1 MKLKKKSILKMF
13 KSRFHGIGSSRLYL
27 FSRFPLRLFQV
38 SSINRVLR
46 SLAAEK
52 NMGHDAMFDK
62 LRMLN
67 GQWPRPGT
75 WYSPNA
81 SMTGQHMS
89 QMNHVH
95 EVENC

>member
-1 MKLKKKSILKMF
+1 MSPQFLVTLINSF
-13 KSRFHGIGSSRLYL
+13 TSSVQT
-27 FSRFPLRLFQV
+27 FQV

-81 SMTGQHMS
+81 AMPGQHM
-89 QMNHVH
+89 QPMNHVH
-95 EVENC
+95 EVESSCKKEGG